1 MAHEISP
8 FAHLDA
14 PPRRVIVGG
23 TTGSGKTT
31 LAGQIAAIIG
41 APHVELDALHW
52 EPNWT
57 EAPADVFRER
67 IAAALT
73 GDRWVVDGNYS
84 VARDLTW
91 SRADLLIW
99 LDYSLA
105 RIYWQLLRRTTRRV
119 RTQEELWSGNRE
131 RFRAAF
137 FSRESLFV
145 WALQTHWKRRRIW
158 PPLLA
163 DPTWSHLRYVHIR
176 SSRDL
181 RAFVAQLR
189 DAADTPT
196 LTTDHPA
203 SPGLEDAGSALPAT
217 GDRRPM
223 N

>member
-8 FAHLDA
+8 FAQLDA
-14 PPRRVIVGG
+14 LPRRVIVGG

-57 EAPADVFRER
+57 EAPTDVFRER
-67 IAAALT
+67 IAAALN

-91 SRADLLIW
+91 SRADLLVW
-99 LDYSLA
+99 LDYSIA

-158 PPLLA
+158 PPELA
-163 DPTWSHLRYVHIR
+163 KERYAQLRFVHIR
-176 SSRDL
+176 STGEL
-181 RAFVAQLR
+181 RALVSALR
-189 DAADTPT
+189 DAAEAPS
-196 LTTDHPA
+196 LTNDHAA
-203 SPGLEDAGSALPAT
+203 SSDLEDVGSALPAS
-217 GDRRPM
+217 GER
-223 N
+223 